1 MTAGRCRAVLGS
13 LAGVETLTLESD
25 VLSVVILVG
34 KGADFLSIV
43 DRASGIDPLLR
54 APWGL
59 RDAAHALPVSSP
71 LAQWVQRYPGGWQEL
86 LPNFGAP
93 CVHNELDYP
102 MHGEAAVMP
111 WRAEIVVEEDDAVEV
126 VLEIELL
133 LAPLRLERRVRL
145 EHGRRVVALRE
156 RLSNAGSLPVDVIWG
171 HHPAMGAPFLSPA
184 CRLDV
189 GARELAVDS
198 DYTSAFLPLEPGS
211 RHSWEG
217 RIREELSQLPA
228 AGVRRDLVA
237 YFLGFEQAWWAV
249 TNRQLGVGFGLAWD
263 AAVFPYAGFWQ
274 ELGASDGFPWFGRGY
289 ATALEPTTSW
299 PASGIADVART
310 TGTQRSLAAGE
321 TVETALWAVLYD
333 SDRGV
338 ERIEPGGVAVVSAP
352 HGR

>member
-1 MTAGRCRAVLGS
+1 M
-13 LAGVETLTLESD
+13 ETLTLESD

-43 DRASGIDPLLR
+43 DLASGVDPLLR

-59 RDAAHALPVSSP
+59 RDPGSVLPVASP

-93 CVHNELDYP
+93 CVHNEIEYT

-111 WRAEIVVEEDDAVEV
+111 WRAEILVEDDDAVEV
-126 VLEIELL
+126 LLEIELL
-133 LAPLRLERRVRL
+133 LVPLRLERRVRL
-145 EHGRRVVALRE
+145 ERGRRMVALAE
-156 RLSNAGSLPVDVIWG
+156 RLSNAGSLPVEFIWG
-171 HHPAMGAPFLSPA
+171 HHPALGAPFLSPA

-189 GARELAVDS
+189 GARGLAVDA

-211 RHSWEG
+211 SHAWEG
-217 RIREELSQLPA
+217 RIRAELSELPA

-237 YFLGFEQAWWAV
+237 YFLDFEQGWWAV

-263 AAVFPYAGFWQ
+263 ATVFPFACFWQ
-274 ELGASDGFPWFGRGY
+274 ELGASLGFPWFGRGY

-299 PASGIADVART
+299 PGSGIAQVART
-310 TGTQRSLAAGE
+310 TRTQRALAPGE
-321 TVETALWAVLYD
+321 TVETALCAVIYD
-333 SDRGV
+333 SDWGV
-338 ERIEPGGVAVVSAP
+338 ERIDADGVAIAAELPV
-352 HGR
+352 